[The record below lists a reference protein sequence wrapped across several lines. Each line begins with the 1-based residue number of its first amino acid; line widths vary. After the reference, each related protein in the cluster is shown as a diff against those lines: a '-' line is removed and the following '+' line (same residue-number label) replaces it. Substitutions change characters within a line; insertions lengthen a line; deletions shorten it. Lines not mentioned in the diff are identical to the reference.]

1 MPTES
6 QIAVHFDTM
15 DASVDLINSIV
26 DGTYRYLYQIDSTEA
41 KRIVTANTDHLE
53 WQATTEWYRDSAND
67 KTAYTD
73 AVASGKA
80 YVE

>member
-15 DASVDLINSIV
+15 DASVALINSIV

-53 WQATTEWYRDSAND
+53 WQASTDWYQDSTND
-67 KTAYTD
+67 KTAYD
-73 AVASGKA
+73 NAVTAGKA
-80 YVE
+80 YVA